1 MFYICKNQK
10 LGPFCDLEWHSH
22 IKNPKIQDM
31 NLFKSA
37 LLSLCFLLLSSTI
50 VLAQNAGNLLAGKDL
65 STIKVDALTDAELAQ
80 IQAQLKQTGVSIDMV
95 ESQAI
100 AKGMSPAEFAKLK
113 ARLANVKGG
122 SKSTS
127 PLTKKTVKK
136 TTDNAQDSTEQ
147 ETFIESKINPLIYGS
162 ELFANSQGFK
172 NNENVATPLNYEVGT
187 NDVLKLVVYGVQEY
201 SADLDVS
208 KEGTVLIQNVGRVKV
223 AGLSIEAATTR
234 IKQQMGNTAYPSLRS
249 GESKMALT
257 VGDTRTIQVT
267 IIGAQRSGNYNVSSL
282 SNVLSA
288 LTMAGGP
295 SEIGSYRAIE
305 LIRDNKVVKT
315 FDLYAFMQNGD
326 QSQNMGLKDRDVIKV
341 PPYKGR
347 IEIKGQVKR
356 PGIFELNATENFKQF
371 LQYAGGFDDTAYTAW
386 VKVIQKNE
394 KEKAVKDLAQNQF
407 STYQPQG
414 GDIIQVS
421 KILDRFQNRVKLTGA
436 VFRPDVYE
444 LTEGM
449 RISDLVQR
457 ADGLREDAF
466 IGRAQLIRLK
476 PNLLKELVTINLSKA
491 LQKDPN
497 ENIFLQREDELYVN
511 SIVDLRDSLTVDLL
525 GEVRSQGR
533 FNYVDSMTVKDL
545 ILMAGGFNY
554 AANKQ
559 IEVARLVQYGD
570 RVTNNQVATIL
581 KTEVNGDLSFNAGQ
595 ENFVLQPMDVVTITK
610 KVGFTNPE
618 VVSISGQ
625 VQNVGKYTLSTR
637 VERVSDIVK
646 RAGGLIGEAYGEGAY
661 IKRSRYNIDTLKADE
676 SKTSIEEAYNRKFK
690 AQQEAEKQNL
700 NSLLNGS
707 DNNGQMNMADVN
719 IKKKNLKDTLD
730 ILFKELN
737 DDTYQIAIDINKIMQ
752 KPGSDLDLVLRDK
765 DEIMIPKTDNRVKI
779 SGGVLRPTNIVYRDG
794 LTIGECISAA
804 GGISEYAKR
813 GRAYVVYA
821 NGKSSRT
828 KHFGLFRLNPT
839 IKPGSEIVLPETN
852 EKKEK
857 TITTFIQ
864 FTTVLAQIAGAIATI
879 SILNR

>member
-1 MFYICKNQK
+1 
-10 LGPFCDLEWHSH
+10 
-22 IKNPKIQDM
+22 
-31 NLFKSA
+31 
-37 LLSLCFLLLSSTI
+37 
-50 VLAQNAGNLLAGKDL
+50 
-65 STIKVDALTDAELAQ
+65 
-80 IQAQLKQTGVSIDMV
+80 
-95 ESQAI
+95 
-100 AKGMSPAEFAKLK
+100 
-113 ARLANVKGG
+113 
-122 SKSTS
+122 
-127 PLTKKTVKK
+127 
-136 TTDNAQDSTEQ
+136 
-147 ETFIESKINPLIYGS
+147 
-162 ELFANSQGFK
+162 
-172 NNENVATPLNYEVGT
+172 
-187 NDVLKLVVYGVQEY
+187 
-201 SADLDVS
+201 
-208 KEGTVLIQNVGRVKV
+208 
-223 AGLSIEAATTR
+223 
-234 IKQQMGNTAYPSLRS
+234 MGNTAYPSLRS

-305 LIRDNKVVKT
+305 LIRDNKVLKT

-386 VKVIQKNE
+386 VKVIQKND

-407 STYQPQG
+407 TSYQPQG

-533 FNYVDSMTVKDL
+533 FTYVDSMTVKDL

-559 IEVARLVQYGD
+559 IEVARLVQYGE
-570 RVTNNQVATIL
+570 RVTDNQVATIL

-595 ENFVLQPMDVVTITK
+595 VNFVLQPMDVVTITK

-700 NSLLNGS
+700 NTLLNGS
-707 DNNGQMNMADVN
+707 NNNGQTNMADVN

-730 ILFKELN
+730 LLFKELN
-737 DDTYQIAIDINKIMQ
+737 EDTYQIAIDINKIME
-752 KPGSDLDLVLRDK
+752 KPGSELDLVLRDK

>member
-1 MFYICKNQK
+1 
-10 LGPFCDLEWHSH
+10 
-22 IKNPKIQDM
+22 M
-31 NLFKSA
+31 NLFKSIF
-37 LLSLCFLLLSSTI
+37 LSLCFLVLTSTL
-50 VLAQNAGNLLAGKDL
+50 VLAQTGGNLLAGKDL

-80 IQAQLKQTGVSIDMV
+80 IQAQLKQSGVSIDMI

-100 AKGMSPAEFAKLK
+100 AKGMSPTEFSKLK

-122 SKSTS
+122 KNVS

-136 TTDNAQDSTEQ
+136 PTDNAQDTTEQ
-147 ETFIESKINPLIYGS
+147 DFFIESRINPLIYGS

-172 NNENVATPLNYEVGT
+172 NSENVATPLNYEVGT

-208 KEGTVLIQNVGRVKV
+208 KEGTVLIENVGRIKV

-234 IKQQMGNTAYPSLRS
+234 IKQQMANTAYPSLRS

-295 SEIGSYRAIE
+295 NEIGSYRAIE
-305 LIRDNKVVKT
+305 LIRQNKVVKT

-356 PGIFELNATENFKQF
+356 PGIFELNATESFKQF

-386 VKVIQKNE
+386 VKVIQKND

-407 STYQPQG
+407 TSYQPQG

-476 PNLLKELVTINLSKA
+476 PNLLKELVTVNLFKA

-497 ENIFLQREDELYVN
+497 ENILLQREDELYIN
-511 SIVDLRDSLTVDLL
+511 SIVDLRDSLTIDLL

-545 ILMAGGFNY
+545 ILMAGGFTY

-559 IEVARLVQYGD
+559 IEVARLIKFGD
-570 RVTNNQVATIL
+570 KVTDNQVATIL
-581 KTEVNGDLSFNAGQ
+581 RTEVNGDLSFNSGQ

-637 VERVSDIVK
+637 VERVSDIIK

-661 IKRSRYNIDTLKADE
+661 IKRSRYQIDTLKADE
-676 SKTSIEEAYNRKFK
+676 SKTSIEDAYNKKFK
-690 AQQEAEKQNL
+690 AQQDLDKQSLTAVL
-700 NSLLNGS
+700 NTGNGTNATTIL
-707 DNNGQMNMADVN
+707 DPN
-719 IKKKNLKDTLD
+719 IKKKSLKDTLD
-730 ILFKELN
+730 LMYKELEA
-737 DDTYQIAIDINKIMQ
+737 DYYQIAIDINKIIQ
-752 KPGSDLDLVLRDK
+752 KPGSELDLVLRDK
-765 DEIMIPKTDNRVKI
+765 DEIIIPKMDNRVKI

-794 LTIGECISAA
+794 LSIGECISAA

-857 TITTFIQ
+857 PLTTMIQ
-864 FTTVLAQIAGAIATI
+864 FTTILAQIVSAIATV

>member
-1 MFYICKNQK
+1 MGLRVAMPYKN
-10 LGPFCDLEWHSH
+10 LNILF
-22 IKNPKIQDM
+22 M
-31 NLFKSA
+31 NLIKRS
-37 LLSLCFLLLSSTI
+37 LLGLFFLLLTSTI
-50 VLAQNAGNLLAGKDL
+50 VLAQSGANLLANKDL
-65 STIKVDALTDAELAQ
+65 STIKVDALTDAEIAQ
-80 IQAQLKQTGVSIDMV
+80 IQAQLKQANVSIDMV

-100 AKGMSPAEFAKLK
+100 AKGMSSSEFAKLK
-113 ARLANVKGG
+113 ARLANVKAGG
-122 SKSTS
+122 KNGS
-127 PLTKKTVKK
+127 PLTKKTVSKS
-136 TTDNAQDSTEQ
+136 TENAQDTIGKDFYIPST
-147 ETFIESKINPLIYGS
+147 INPLIYGS

-172 NNENVATPLNYEVGT
+172 TNENVATPLNYEVGT

-208 KEGTVLIQNVGRVKV
+208 KEGTVLIENVGRVKV
-223 AGLSIEAATTR
+223 AGLTIEAATTR
-234 IKQQMGNTAYPSLRS
+234 IKQQMANTAYPSLRS

-257 VGDTRTIQVT
+257 VGDTRTIQIT

-288 LTMAGGP
+288 LTLAGGP
-295 SEIGSYRAIE
+295 NEIGSYRAIE
-305 LIRDNKVVKT
+305 LIRQNKVVKT

-356 PGIFELNATENFKQF
+356 PGIFEINGAENFKQF

-407 STYQPQG
+407 TTYQPQG
-414 GDIIQVS
+414 GDIINVS

-466 IGRAQLIRLK
+466 TGRAQLVRLK
-476 PNLLKELVTINLSKA
+476 PNLLKELVTVNLSKA
-491 LQKDPN
+491 LQKDPTD
-497 ENIFLQREDELYVN
+497 NILLQREDELYIN

-545 ILMAGGFNY
+545 ILMAGGFTY

-559 IEVARLVQYGD
+559 IEVARLIKFGD
-570 RVTNNQVATIL
+570 RVTDNQVATIL
-581 KTEVNGDLSFNAGQ
+581 RTEVNGDLSFNPGQ

-618 VVSISGQ
+618 VVSIVGQ

-661 IKRSRYNIDTLKADE
+661 IKRSRYQIDTLKADE

-690 AQQEAEKQNL
+690 AQQAAEKQSL
-700 NSLLNGS
+700 TAIMSPNSANGL
-707 DNNGQMNMADVN
+707 DGQSAVDMQ
-719 IKKKNLKDTLD
+719 KQQRKNLKDTLD

-737 DDTYQIAIDINKIMQ
+737 EDTYQIAIDINKIIQ
-752 KPGSDLDLVLRDK
+752 KPGSEFDLVLRDK
-765 DEIMIPKTDNRVKI
+765 DEIIIPKTDNRVKI
-779 SGGVLRPTNIVYRDG
+779 SGGVLRPTNIVYREG

-804 GGISEYAKR
+804 GGISEYARR

-821 NGKSSRT
+821 NGKSKRT
-828 KHFGLFRLNPT
+828 MHFGLFRINPT
-839 IKPGSEIVLPETN
+839 IRPGSEIVLPETN
-852 EKKEK
+852 EKKDK
-857 TITTFIQ
+857 PLTSIIQ
-864 FTTVLAQIAGAIATI
+864 FTTVLAQIASAIATI

>member
-1 MFYICKNQK
+1 
-10 LGPFCDLEWHSH
+10 
-22 IKNPKIQDM
+22 M

-37 LLSLCFLLLSSTI
+37 LLSLCFLLLTSTI
-50 VLAQNAGNLLAGKDL
+50 ILAQNAGNLLAGKDL

-80 IQAQLKQTGVSIDMV
+80 IQAQLKQSGVSIDMV

-136 TTDNAQDSTEQ
+136 TTDNEQDSTEQ
-147 ETFIESKINPLIYGS
+147 DFFIESKINPLIYGS
-162 ELFANSQGFK
+162 ELFTNSQGFK

-208 KEGTVLIQNVGRVKV
+208 KEGTVLVENVGRIKV

-282 SNVLSA
+282 SNILSA

-305 LIRDNKVVKT
+305 LIRDNKVLKT

-407 STYQPQG
+407 TSYQPQG

-449 RISDLVQR
+449 RISDLLQR

-466 IGRAQLIRLK
+466 VGRAQLIRLK

-497 ENIFLQREDELYVN
+497 ENIFLQREDELYIN

-700 NSLLNGS
+700 NALLNGS
-707 DNNGQMNMADVN
+707 DNNGQTNMADVN

-730 ILFKELN
+730 LLFKELN
-737 DDTYQIAIDINKIMQ
+737 ENTYQIAIDINKIME
-752 KPGSDLDLVLRDK
+752 KPGSELDLVLRDK

-779 SGGVLRPTNIVYRDG
+779 SGGVLRPTNIVYREG
-794 LTIGECISAA
+794 LTINECISAA

-821 NGKSSRT
+821 NGKSKRT
-828 KHFGLFRLNPT
+828 KHFGFFRLNPN

-852 EKKEK
+852 EKKDK
-857 TITTFIQ
+857 PFATFIQ
-864 FTTVLAQIAGAIATI
+864 LTTVLAQIAGTIATI

>member
-1 MFYICKNQK
+1 
-10 LGPFCDLEWHSH
+10 
-22 IKNPKIQDM
+22 M

-80 IQAQLKQTGVSIDMV
+80 IQAQLKQSGVSIEMV

-122 SKSTS
+122 AKSTS

-208 KEGTVLIQNVGRVKV
+208 KEGTVLIENVGRIKV
-223 AGLSIEAATTR
+223 AGLTIEAATTR

-305 LIRDNKVVKT
+305 LIRDNKVLKT

-356 PGIFELNATENFKQF
+356 PGIFELNATESFKQF

-386 VKVIQKNE
+386 VKVIQKND

-407 STYQPQG
+407 TSYQPQG

-497 ENIFLQREDELYVN
+497 QNILLQREDELYIN

-559 IEVARLVQYGD
+559 IEVARLIQYGE
-570 RVTNNQVATIL
+570 RVTDNQVATIL

-595 ENFVLQPMDVVTITK
+595 VNFVLQPMDVVTITK

-661 IKRSRYNIDTLKADE
+661 IKRSRYNIDTLKSDE

-690 AQQEAEKQNL
+690 AQQEAEKQNI
-700 NSLLNGS
+700 NTLLNGS
-707 DNNGQMNMADVN
+707 DNKGQNNMADVN
-719 IKKKNLKDTLD
+719 VKKKNLKDTLD
-730 ILFKELN
+730 LLFKELN
-737 DDTYQIAIDINKIMQ
+737 EDTYQIAIDINKIME
-752 KPGSDLDLVLRDK
+752 KPGSELDLVLRDK

>member
-1 MFYICKNQK
+1 
-10 LGPFCDLEWHSH
+10 
-22 IKNPKIQDM
+22 M
-31 NLFKSA
+31 NLFKSVF
-37 LLSLCFLLLSSTI
+37 LSLCLMVLTSTL
-50 VLAQNAGNLLAGKDL
+50 VMAQSGANLLAGKDL
-65 STIKVDALTDAELAQ
+65 STIKVESLTDAELAQ
-80 IQAQLKQTGVSIDMV
+80 IQAQLKQSGVSIDMV
-95 ESQAI
+95 EAQAI

-122 SKSTS
+122 KNTS

-136 TTDNAQDSTEQ
+136 PTDNAQDTTDQ
-147 ETFIESKINPLIYGS
+147 DFFIESKINPLIYGS

-172 NNENVATPLNYEVGT
+172 NSENVATPLNYEVGT

-208 KEGTVLIQNVGRVKV
+208 KEGTVLIENVGRVKV
-223 AGLSIEAATTR
+223 AGLTIEAATTR
-234 IKQQMGNTAYPSLRS
+234 IKQQMANTAYPSLRS

-295 SEIGSYRAIE
+295 NEIGSYRSIE
-305 LIRDNKVVKT
+305 LIRQNKVVKT
-315 FDLYAFMQNGD
+315 FDLYAFMQSGD

-356 PGIFELNATENFKQF
+356 PGIFELNSTESFKQF

-386 VKVIQKNE
+386 VKVIQKND

-407 STYQPQG
+407 TSYQPQG
-414 GDIIQVS
+414 GDVIQVS

-466 IGRAQLIRLK
+466 IGRAQLVRLK
-476 PNLLKELVTINLSKA
+476 PNLLKELVTVNLFKA

-497 ENIFLQREDELYVN
+497 ENILLQREDELYIN
-511 SIVDLRDSLTVDLL
+511 SIVDLRDSLTIDLL

-545 ILMAGGFNY
+545 ILMAGGFTF

-559 IEVARLVQYGD
+559 IEVARLIKFGD
-570 RVTNNQVATIL
+570 KVTDNQVATIL
-581 KTEVNGDLSFNAGQ
+581 RTEVNGDLSFNSGQ

-661 IKRSRYNIDTLKADE
+661 IKRSRYNIDTLRSDE
-676 SKTSIEEAYNRKFK
+676 SKTSVEEAYNKKFK
-690 AQQEAEKQNL
+690 AQQDAEKQSLTSILNPGSNSSNNL
-700 NSLLNGS
+700 NQTTAVVDQNL
-707 DNNGQMNMADVN
+707 
-719 IKKKNLKDTLD
+719 KKKNLKDTLD

-737 DDTYQIAIDINKIMQ
+737 EDTYQIAIDINKIIQ
-752 KPGSDLDLVLRDK
+752 KPGSELDLVLRDK
-765 DEIMIPKTDNRVKI
+765 DEIIIPKMDNRVKI

-804 GGISEYAKR
+804 GGISEYARR
-813 GRAYVVYA
+813 GRAYVIYA

-828 KHFGLFRLNPT
+828 KHFGLFRFNPT

-857 TITTFIQ
+857 PLTTMIQ
-864 FTTVLAQIAGAIATI
+864 FTTILAQIVSAIATV
-879 SILNR
+879 SILKR

>member
-1 MFYICKNQK
+1 
-10 LGPFCDLEWHSH
+10 
-22 IKNPKIQDM
+22 
-31 NLFKSA
+31 
-37 LLSLCFLLLSSTI
+37 
-50 VLAQNAGNLLAGKDL
+50 
-65 STIKVDALTDAELAQ
+65 
-80 IQAQLKQTGVSIDMV
+80 
-95 ESQAI
+95 
-100 AKGMSPAEFAKLK
+100 
-113 ARLANVKGG
+113 
-122 SKSTS
+122 
-127 PLTKKTVKK
+127 
-136 TTDNAQDSTEQ
+136 
-147 ETFIESKINPLIYGS
+147 LIYGS

-208 KEGTVLIQNVGRVKV
+208 KEGTVLIENVGRIKV

-407 STYQPQG
+407 TSYQPQG

-497 ENIFLQREDELYVN
+497 ENIFLQREDELYIN

-533 FNYVDSMTVKDL
+533 FTYVDSMTVKDL

-559 IEVARLVQYGD
+559 IEVARLVQYGE
-570 RVTNNQVATIL
+570 RVTDNQVATIL

-595 ENFVLQPMDVVTITK
+595 VNFVLQPMYVVTITK

-646 RAGGLIGEAYGEGAY
+646 RSGGLIGEAYGEGAY

-700 NSLLNGS
+700 NSLLNS
-707 DNNGQMNMADVN
+707 SNNNGQNNMADVN
-719 IKKKNLKDTLD
+719 VKKKNLKDTLD
-730 ILFKELN
+730 LLFKELN
-737 DDTYQIAIDINKIMQ
+737 EDTYQIAIDINKIME
-752 KPGSDLDLVLRDK
+752 KPGSELDLVLRDK

>member
-1 MFYICKNQK
+1 
-10 LGPFCDLEWHSH
+10 
-22 IKNPKIQDM
+22 M
-31 NLFKSA
+31 NLIKTA
-37 LLSLCFLLLSSTI
+37 LFSLCFLLLSSTI

-80 IQAQLKQTGVSIDMV
+80 IQAQLKQSGVSIDMV

-100 AKGMSPAEFAKLK
+100 AKGMSPTEFAKLK

-147 ETFIESKINPLIYGS
+147 DLFIESKINPLIYGS

-172 NNENVATPLNYEVGT
+172 NSENVATPLNYEVGT
-187 NDVLKLVVYGVQEY
+187 NDILKLVVYGVQEY

-208 KEGTVLIQNVGRVKV
+208 KEGTVLIDNVGRIKV

-288 LTMAGGP
+288 LTEAGGP
-295 SEIGSYRAIE
+295 NEIGSYRAIE

-315 FDLYAFMQNGD
+315 FDLYSFMQNGD

-356 PGIFELNATENFKQF
+356 PGIFELNATESFKQF

-407 STYQPQG
+407 TSYQPQG

-497 ENIFLQREDELYVN
+497 ENIFLQREDELYIN

-533 FNYVDSMTVKDL
+533 FTYVDSMTVKDL

-559 IEVARLVQYGD
+559 IEVARLIQYGE

-595 ENFVLQPMDVVTITK
+595 VNFVLQPMDVVTITK

-661 IKRSRYNIDTLKADE
+661 IKRSRYNIDTLKSDE

-690 AQQEAEKQNL
+690 AQQEAEKQNV
-700 NSLLNGS
+700 NKLLNGS
-707 DNNGQMNMADVN
+707 NSGQTNLEDVN

-730 ILFKELN
+730 LLFKELN
-737 DDTYQIAIDINKIMQ
+737 EDTYQIAIDINKIMQ
-752 KPGSDLDLVLRDK
+752 KPGSEIDLVLRDK
-765 DEIMIPKTDNRVKI
+765 DEIMIPKMDNRVKI
-779 SGGVLRPTNIVYRDG
+779 SGGVLRPTNIVYREG

-813 GRAYVVYA
+813 GRAYVIYA
-821 NGKSSRT
+821 NGKSART

>member
-1 MFYICKNQK
+1 
-10 LGPFCDLEWHSH
+10 
-22 IKNPKIQDM
+22 
-31 NLFKSA
+31 
-37 LLSLCFLLLSSTI
+37 
-50 VLAQNAGNLLAGKDL
+50 
-65 STIKVDALTDAELAQ
+65 
-80 IQAQLKQTGVSIDMV
+80 
-95 ESQAI
+95 
-100 AKGMSPAEFAKLK
+100 
-113 ARLANVKGG
+113 
-122 SKSTS
+122 
-127 PLTKKTVKK
+127 
-136 TTDNAQDSTEQ
+136 
-147 ETFIESKINPLIYGS
+147 
-162 ELFANSQGFK
+162 
-172 NNENVATPLNYEVGT
+172 
-187 NDVLKLVVYGVQEY
+187 
-201 SADLDVS
+201 
-208 KEGTVLIQNVGRVKV
+208 
-223 AGLSIEAATTR
+223 
-234 IKQQMGNTAYPSLRS
+234 
-249 GESKMALT
+249 MALT

-305 LIRDNKVVKT
+305 LIRENKVVKT

-407 STYQPQG
+407 ASYQPQG

-497 ENIFLQREDELYVN
+497 ENIFLQREDELYIN

-533 FNYVDSMTVKDL
+533 FTYVDSMTVKDL

-559 IEVARLVQYGD
+559 IEVARLIQYGE
-570 RVTNNQVATIL
+570 RVTDNQVATIL

-595 ENFVLQPMDVVTITK
+595 VNFVLQPMDVVTITK

-646 RAGGLIGEAYGEGAY
+646 RSGGLIGEAYGEGAY

-690 AQQEAEKQNL
+690 AQQEAEKQNI
-700 NSLLNGS
+700 NTLLNGS
-707 DNNGQMNMADVN
+707 DNKGQTNMADVN

-730 ILFKELN
+730 LLFKELN
-737 DDTYQIAIDINKIMQ
+737 EDTYQIAIDINKIME
-752 KPGSDLDLVLRDK
+752 KPGSELDLVLRDK

-828 KHFGLFRLNPT
+828 KHFGLFRLNPS

>member
-1 MFYICKNQK
+1 
-10 LGPFCDLEWHSH
+10 
-22 IKNPKIQDM
+22 
-31 NLFKSA
+31 
-37 LLSLCFLLLSSTI
+37 
-50 VLAQNAGNLLAGKDL
+50 
-65 STIKVDALTDAELAQ
+65 
-80 IQAQLKQTGVSIDMV
+80 
-95 ESQAI
+95 
-100 AKGMSPAEFAKLK
+100 
-113 ARLANVKGG
+113 
-122 SKSTS
+122 
-127 PLTKKTVKK
+127 LTKKTVKK
-136 TTDNAQDSTEQ
+136 TTDNEQDSTEQ
-147 ETFIESKINPLIYGS
+147 DFFIESKINPLIYGS

-172 NNENVATPLNYEVGT
+172 NSENVATPLNYEVGT

-208 KEGTVLIQNVGRVKV
+208 KEGTVLIENVGRIKV

-497 ENIFLQREDELYVN
+497 ENIFLQREDELYIN

-533 FNYVDSMTVKDL
+533 FTYVDSMTVKDL

-559 IEVARLVQYGD
+559 IEVARLIQYGD
-570 RVTNNQVATIL
+570 RVTDNQVATIL

-595 ENFVLQPMDVVTITK
+595 VNFVLQPMDVVTITK

-700 NSLLNGS
+700 NTLLNGNN
-707 DNNGQMNMADVN
+707 NNGQTNMADVN
-719 IKKKNLKDTLD
+719 VKKKNLKDTLD
-730 ILFKELN
+730 LLFKELN
-737 DDTYQIAIDINKIMQ
+737 EDTYQIAIDINKIME
-752 KPGSDLDLVLRDK
+752 KPGSELDLVLRDK

-828 KHFGLFRLNPT
+828 RHFGLFRLNPT
-839 IKPGSEIVLPETN
+839 IKPGSEVVLPETN